1 MCVIELLI
9 VERTDNIMDSIT
21 SIIISGVLYDLIKK
35 GAVLTFQQVFGNFYG
50 IRITQNMHI
59 YNEFL
64 DEINKEENLLNKEEL
79 IEEILT
85 EKKQYIDIFERD
97 LYNTN
102 FAKRLDYVIHI
113 MNQSRKYKS
122 INLEY
127 LGEFLGFESVNE
139 LLKYYKYEEEPTY
152 RFCEEI
158 ANKLGVNAEWLK
170 NGDMKGNVFK
180 TCLPI
185 IYDAEEFL
193 KHRKT
198 DEYEFHFVLNND
210 INKRNIIVV
219 KKYNELKFE
228 YYPHPIVFNSQ
239 VGAGGRG
246 SLLSLYKFLKEIAIN
261 GNEITNVHVVT
272 EETFNKMLEG
282 KKYCGIIEQYNTRE
296 LKFILDDFL
305 DIHHNYPIS
314 TNYGE
319 WYGEDFLKVQRI
331 VEDELKYE

>member
-1 MCVIELLI
+1 M
-9 VERTDNIMDSIT
+9 VERIGDIMDSIT

-35 GAVLTFQQVFGNFYG
+35 GAVLTFQQVFGHFYG
-50 IRITQNMHI
+50 NRINQNMHI

-64 DEINKEENLLNKEEL
+64 DEINKEENLLKKEEL
-79 IEEILT
+79 IKENLT
-85 EKKQYIDIFERD
+85 EKKKYIDTFERD

-113 MNQSRKYKS
+113 INQSCKYRN

-139 LLKYYKYEEEPTY
+139 LMKYYKYEEEPTY

-170 NGDMKGNVFK
+170 NGDMKGKVFE
-180 TCLPI
+180 TCLPK
-185 IYDAEEFL
+185 IYDAEKFL
-193 KHRKT
+193 IDKRT
-198 DEYEFHFVLNND
+198 DEYEFHFVINND

-228 YYPHPIVFNSQ
+228 YYPYPIVFNSQ
-239 VGAGGRG
+239 VGASGKG

-261 GNEITNVHVVT
+261 GNEIINVHVVT
-272 EETFNKMLEG
+272 EEIFNEILEG
-282 KKYCGIIEQYNTRE
+282 KKYCGIIEQYNARG
-296 LKFILDDFL
+296 LNCILDDFL
-305 DIHHNYPIS
+305 DIHHRYPIS
-314 TNYGE
+314 SSYGE
-319 WYGEDFLKVQRI
+319 WYGDDFLKVQRI
-331 VEDELKYE
+331 VADKLKYE